1 MSRKRRRGHYCW
13 SCDRMRANER
23 FSGRG
28 HAQHLCK
35 ECARLG
41 KDELAYRQA
50 VRNLDRLLAGS
61 SIIPRKKREQFHRYL
76 HHTNER
82 VRAYARQIEAA
93 DALERAERRLHCDLD
108 EALQE
113 ASAEEDILR
122 PNGELLADSDA
133 SEADAA
139 LPF

>member
-13 SCDRMRANER
+13 SCGRIRANER

-28 HAQHLCK
+28 HARHLCK

-41 KDELAYRQA
+41 KDELTYRQA
-50 VRNLDRLLAGS
+50 VRDLERLLACG
-61 SIIPRKKREQFHRYL
+61 SIIPRKKREQFRRYL

-82 VRAYARQIEAA
+82 VRAYARRIEAA
-93 DALERAERRLHCDLD
+93 DALERAERRLHHDLD
-108 EALQE
+108 AFLAEMMVEEYVLQPE
-113 ASAEEDILR
+113 REYSPDSNPEDH
-122 PNGELLADSDA
+122 
-133 SEADAA
+133 AA